1 MANGKND
8 TRFEDLVKRFGDLGA
23 AHGQGHVSRP
33 TAAIEALEAAV
44 AGYAQPGDAKR
55 LWGEFQARSAKLRGV
70 EYKVEGSITSQTS
83 KLRRFLTLGQLD
95 IDVID
100 VMERAMAIIAKLAE
114 NEDTRKG
121 MGGSAYDKMIA
132 IAVAQL
138 KQPTQ
143 ELTDDEITSV
153 LLPDKKEKDEAAILK
168 AVARSLTKVP
178 KTPQATTAQQA
189 IENRLE
195 ELAAQPKQEPVPA
208 DDEPESEAEFA
219 DAENSDE
226 FADAEPVAADVEDE
240 FEPPAFVKAMST
252 GVRR

>member
-8 TRFEDLVKRFGDLGA
+8 TRFEDLVKRFGVLGA

-33 TAAIEALEAAV
+33 TAAMEALEAAV
-44 AGYAQPGDAKR
+44 EGYARPEDAKS
-55 LWGEFQARSAKLRGV
+55 LWHEFQSRSAKMRGI
-70 EYKVEGSITSQTS
+70 EYKVEGSVTSQTS

-95 IDVID
+95 LDVID
-100 VMERAMAIIAKLAE
+100 VMERAQGIIRKLAA

-132 IAVAQL
+132 VAVAQL
-138 KQPTQ
+138 KQPTS

-153 LLPDKKEKDEAAILK
+153 LLPDKKDKDEAAILK
-168 AVARSLTKVP
+168 AVARTLTKVP
-178 KTPQATTAQQA
+178 KTPQASTAQEA
-189 IENRLE
+189 IKNRLD
-195 ELAAQPKQEPVPA
+195 ELAAQPKPA
-208 DDEPESEAEFA
+208 PEAPTPEQDDEPVQYDDEQLADLEAEQ
-219 DAENSDE
+219 
-226 FADAEPVAADVEDE
+226 PVAAQEEDE